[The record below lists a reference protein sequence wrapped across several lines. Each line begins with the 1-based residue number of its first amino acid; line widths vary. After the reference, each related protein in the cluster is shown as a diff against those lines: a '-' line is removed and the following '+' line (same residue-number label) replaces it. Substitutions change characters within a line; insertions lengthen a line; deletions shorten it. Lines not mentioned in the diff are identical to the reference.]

1 MILYLDTSA
10 LLKRYFREH
19 FSDAIIACWK
29 SASHLVTSSV
39 AYAETMASMYRKQ
52 REANLKASLIEHVAA
67 LFTDDWQAFIRVEV
81 NDNLNELV
89 SGLVARHPLRGFD
102 TIHLASALAIHKRIS
117 RDFVFA
123 CFDKSLLAA
132 ARAEGLETFPTVDNE

>member
-10 LLKRYFREH
+10 ILKRYFREH
-19 FSDAIIACWK
+19 FSDAVIALWK

-52 REANLKASLIEHVAA
+52 READLKVSLIENVVTS
-67 LFTDDWQAFIRVEV
+67 FSDDWQAFIRVEV
-81 NDNLNELV
+81 NDDLNDLI
-89 SGLVARHPLRGFD
+89 SGLVVRHPLRGFD
-102 TIHLASALAIHKRIS
+102 AIHLASALAIHKRLP

-123 CFDKSLLAA
+123 CFDKALLTA
-132 ARAEGLETFPTVDNE
+132 ARAEGLETFPSADSD